1 MTTTGLDLL
10 GPGHPIT
17 LADGTTALIIYSF
30 RSLALLESR
39 FGSVKAVQGAI
50 DSSGDRPAFGPL
62 MQMIGAGLVG
72 RGGFEPH
79 IRERVTAEGERVV
92 TDIVYRRRT
101 DGVDL
106 AELLH
111 PGRLGEYSNAF
122 ASAFSAALKSPGND
136 VAPVVE
142 TVTIPSS
149 PGTTSSISE
158 SVPSTFAPA
167 TSGT

>member
-17 LADGTTALIIYSF
+17 FADGTTAPIIYSF

-39 FGSVKAVQGAI
+39 FGSVKSVQAAI
-50 DSSGDRPAFGPL
+50 DGSGDRPAFGPL

-72 RGGFEPH
+72 KGGFEPH
-79 IRERVTAEGERVV
+79 IRERVGVDGERTV

-101 DGVDL
+101 DGMDL

-111 PGRLGEYSNAF
+111 PGRLGEYSEAF
-122 ASAFSAALKSPGND
+122 GAAFSAALKSPGND
-136 VAPVVE
+136 HVPVE
-142 TVTIPSS
+142 TVTIPDSL
-149 PGTTSSISE
+149 GTTSTTSP
-158 SVPSTFAPA
+158 SVPSTFLPA
-167 TSGT
+167 SSGT